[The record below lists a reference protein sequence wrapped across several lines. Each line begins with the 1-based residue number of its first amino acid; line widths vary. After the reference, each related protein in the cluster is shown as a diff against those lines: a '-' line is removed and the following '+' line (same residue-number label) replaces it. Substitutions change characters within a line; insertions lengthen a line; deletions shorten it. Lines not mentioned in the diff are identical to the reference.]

1 MCFNKFLFQLEFDSF
16 FLVLCLGFLVFILY
30 YRNEKN
36 GDVWGQRVVGN
47 DEEVVLGLRSF
58 DA

>member
-1 MCFNKFLFQLEFDSF
+1 
-16 FLVLCLGFLVFILY
+16 LVFILY